1 MRNLQEFNWSN
12 SVSGGL
18 SSFIVIG
25 LITPNILS
33 LYTVIDPIYRY
44 VAEIL

>member
-1 MRNLQEFNWSN
+1 MINLQDFNWSN

-18 SSFIVIG
+18 SSFIVID
-25 LITPNILS
+25 LVTPNTLS
-33 LYTVIDPIYRY
+33 LYTVIHPIYRY